1 MNVRIFAISFLS
13 HMSITVK
20 VWCGIGSLAFTLF
33 LIISLSVFSQGSL
46 ERKTQFALT
55 ELQPIM
61 VQSFVLSDAIHQQVG
76 QLTYYMLS
84 QNKSD
89 RASLY
94 QKQLETTD
102 AIEQLALILG
112 RSDTNVET
120 LLDSIK
126 RSAGKLSVFQK
137 QLIEL
142 SETPIKNQPALEAAL
157 TTLQPEEANIT
168 RLIQDIALEE
178 AESDSDAHEDI
189 AFVLYILRGNFSSII
204 IAVRDFFA
212 FRNDESY
219 ENVKLFCSGFSQ
231 NLTELSDFEDDLSD
245 DQLDALET
253 LLETFP
259 EYLGSLLDTIAVHQ
273 SEEWR
278 QDAYI
283 MRTQLTPVIQEI
295 ERDLDE
301 LNNKLAAQISQTNE
315 SLLSESSVS
324 KGRLLALGGFSLAI
338 IIAIIT
344 LSKSTVLAPI
354 LALKESMQDLAEG
367 SGSVSSRLVQKT
379 NDEVGET
386 IKYFNRVLD
395 RIEGVFDLVKVV
407 SKEIHVQTNDTD
419 EALTEVSTN
428 TSTSLLLTANATK
441 NSLEISAAAETIK
454 RLADTTSKDVIEAVQ
469 LTEDGIQ
476 NMKQLA
482 HSSEKVSEEI
492 LGLKTSVEH
501 AKQES
506 KAMLSII
513 DDINAIADQTNLLA
527 LNAAIEAARAG
538 DSGRGFAVV
547 ADEVRALAKQ
557 TQKSTNHISDTINQA
572 YKTNT
577 NLENHIDKTA
587 NFSQSM
593 LVGVKETTDSMNRFL
608 ASIIAV
614 SENAESIVEYSI
626 KQHST
631 TKAIVATGGAIEKMA
646 ESRAVRAKQIKSH
659 MDELISL
666 ADQLTSILDNTSSS
680 KVDSDNAQ
688 QPAI

>member
-1 MNVRIFAISFLS
+1 MNVRISAISFLS

-46 ERKTQFALT
+46 ERKTQFALK

-102 AIEQLALILG
+102 AIEQLALMLG

-212 FRNDESY
+212 FRDDASY

-231 NLTELSDFEDDLSD
+231 NLTELSDFEDELSD

-253 LLETFP
+253 LLEIFP

-283 MRTQLTPVIQEI
+283 MRTQLTPVIQDI

-315 SLLSESSVS
+315 SLLSESAVS
-324 KGRLLALGGFSLAI
+324 KGRLLALGGGSLAI

-367 SGSVSSRLVQKT
+367 SGSVSSRLVPKT

-386 IKYFNRVLD
+386 INYFNRVLD

-407 SKEIHVQTNDTD
+407 SQEIHVQTNATD

-441 NSLEISAAAETIK
+441 NSLDISDAAETIK
-454 RLADTTSKDVIEAVQ
+454 TLADTTAKDITEAVQ

-646 ESRAVRAKQIKSH
+646 ESSAVRAKEIKSH
-659 MDELISL
+659 LDELILL
-666 ADQLTSILDNTSSS
+666 ADQLNSILGDTD
-680 KVDSDNAQ
+680 KA
-688 QPAI
+688 